1 MPLYT
6 KSLFKMTARM
16 GMVDQRVQGNLLNMR
31 RDGGMLSG

>member
-16 GMVDQRVQGNLLNMR
+16 EIGPQAIKALMGMVNQRVQYF
-31 RDGGMLSG
+31 